1 MEWTI
6 EKPVTGQ
13 TSNQTICRPCSVEA
27 TCLSFHIS
35 SLERGAEAKGR
46 TDSSI
51 LHSCG
56 RTPYPEIL
64 GEGEL
69 ELTLM
74 RTGGRL
80 WPFPHPFENRPISI
94 GMWDNLLAL
103 IFGIKVLTKTQKS
116 KGSFGHTVL
125 ACKLTIKPLHFAGQ
139 TGRASPT
146 EALTIFSSS
155 HFCCRAILSFLSPL
169 ICVTMTQGWNK
180 IDFR

>member
-1 MEWTI
+1 MI
-6 EKPVTGQ
+6 RR
-13 TSNQTICRPCSVEA
+13 SCSVEA
-27 TCLSFHIS
+27 TCLSFHI
-35 SLERGAEAKGR
+35 RGGWGAKGK

-80 WPFPHPFENRPISI
+80 WPFPHPFENTAISI
-94 GMWDNLLAL
+94 GMWDKLPAL
-103 IFGIKVLTKTQKS
+103 TFSIKVFTKTQKS
-116 KGSFGHTVL
+116 KGSFGYIVL
-125 ACKLTIKPLHFAGQ
+125 ACEFIIKPLYFTGQ

-146 EALTIFSSS
+146 EGRNIFSSS
-155 HFCCRAILSFLSPL
+155 HFCYNFVISIIFNLFYNDPGLKQDRLQISPYH
-169 ICVTMTQGWNK
+169 
-180 IDFR
+180 DH